1 MKGKLRAMRGHK
13 KSTIVDDLLE
23 RVQSYATKLQET
35 VDERTQEL
43 REEKAKI
50 QSLLYELLPK

>member
-1 MKGKLRAMRGHK
+1 MRGHK